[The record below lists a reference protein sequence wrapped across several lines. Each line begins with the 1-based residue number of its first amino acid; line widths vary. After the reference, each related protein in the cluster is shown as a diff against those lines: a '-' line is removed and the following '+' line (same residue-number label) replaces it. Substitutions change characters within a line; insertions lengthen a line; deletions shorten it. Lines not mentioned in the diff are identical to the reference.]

1 MDMNQDDFSHDACE
15 GCALGA
21 SRREFLRT
29 GLAAALA
36 TLATLGARSAAAL
49 PINWVNALGVNGS
62 TVSYP
67 LPAAD
72 GVQIDKDHECI
83 LVRWQNE
90 VYAFSLSCP
99 HQHTALHWMEA
110 DARFQCPKHKSKYQP
125 DGSFI
130 SGRATRAMDRFTL
143 HQDGGN
149 IVVDLAELHKQDKDP
164 AGWHAAAI
172 KLS

>member
-1 MDMNQDDFSHDACE
+1 MDMLENELSHDACE

-29 GLAAALA
+29 GVAAALA
-36 TLATLGARSAAAL
+36 TLATLSARSASAL
-49 PINWVNALGVNGS
+49 PISVVKALGMNGS

-67 LPAAD
+67 VPAAD
-72 GVQIDKDHECI
+72 GVQIDKEHEVI
-83 LVRWQNE
+83 VVRWQNA

-99 HQHTALHWMEA
+99 HQHTALRWMEE

-130 SGRATRAMDRFTL
+130 SGRATRAMDRFTI
-143 HQDGGN
+143 HHEGGN
-149 IVVDLAELHKQDKDP
+149 IVVDLADLHKQDKDA
-164 AGWHAAAI
+164 AGWQSAVI